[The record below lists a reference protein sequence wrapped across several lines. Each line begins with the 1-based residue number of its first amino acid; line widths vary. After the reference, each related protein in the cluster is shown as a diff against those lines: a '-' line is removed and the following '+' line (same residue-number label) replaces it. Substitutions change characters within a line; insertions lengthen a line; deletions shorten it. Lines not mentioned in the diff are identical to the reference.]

1 MSLLLTI
8 QEKEHY
14 YSEYSLMNEFPVN
27 VMIVLNILSIVLFV
41 IGIIYLYILVVKYL
55 RLKIKQLQ
63 DKTKSDT

>member
-1 MSLLLTI
+1 MCLLLTI